1 MNGGNVKRTAIAL
14 ASLLVVST
22 LAGSVSAARPGRAY
36 GGQTS
41 DGDTVRFRITRTDTG
56 REIRFFY
63 LRAVLDCDDATT
75 EEVRVALSDWGW
87 DFEGGTVSVDEDRP
101 ENWGLDIEGRFQP
114 SSASGSLRY
123 TEVLLTDDHTARL
136 CTTGDVTWTAERL
149 PT

>member
-1 MNGGNVKRTAIAL
+1 M
-14 ASLLVVST
+14 
-22 LAGSVSAARPGRAY
+22 
-36 GGQTS
+36 
-41 DGDTVRFRITRTDTG
+41 RFRITRTDTG

-63 LRAVLDCDDATT
+63 LRAVLECDDATT

-87 DFEGGTVSVDEDRP
+87 DFEGRMVTVDEDRP
-101 ENWGLDIEGRFQP
+101 ENWGLEIEGRFRP

-149 PT
+149 PN